1 MKVEGVEEPK
11 VGGVEGWR
19 SQKRWSTPK
28 EVERWRTQRLEGW
41 MSQRLEDATV
51 GGSKGWRT
59 QRLEDPKAAE
69 MENPEVEDPKVGGV
83 EEPKVGGPK

>member
-1 MKVEGVEEPK
+1 MEDPK
-11 VGGVEGWR
+11 VGG
-19 SQKRWSTPK
+19 P
-28 EVERWRTQRLEGW
+28 
-41 MSQRLEDATV
+41 
-51 GGSKGWRT
+51 KGWRT